1 MVRNKPYVRDMKTNW
16 IRRAW
21 MSIRCNNKAICVTTA
36 VVAVV
41 GTVAVLSGCSSP
53 KPAPTGLQVVA
64 TTTQVTDFTTE
75 IVGTAGT
82 VTGIVSANQSAHS
95 FDPPAKVL
103 LDLAR
108 ADALVIS
115 GVGIEPWLQ
124 DAIDASGFDGTLIDA
139 STGINVVDGDPHIWT
154 SVGNAEKMVD
164 TIASGLSAADP
175 ARASTFESNA
185 AAYEKKLVALHEWA
199 TADIGQIPAAQ
210 RLLITNHDA
219 LAYFVTEF
227 GITFVG
233 SIIPSFDDNA
243 EPSAA
248 EIDALVAKIKE
259 SGATAVFSEST
270 ISPKL
275 AETIAA
281 EAGVKVYSGED
292 VLYADTLGPAG
303 SDGATYIQATI
314 HNVRVLVGAW
324 GGTNIPLPAEL
335 AT

>member
-1 MVRNKPYVRDMKTNW
+1 M
-16 IRRAW
+16 
-21 MSIRCNNKAICVTTA
+21 
-36 VVAVV
+36 
-41 GTVAVLSGCSSP
+41 
-53 KPAPTGLQVVA
+53 
-64 TTTQVTDFTTE
+64 
-75 IVGTAGT
+75 
-82 VTGIVSANQSAHS
+82 
-95 FDPPAKVL
+95 
-103 LDLAR
+103 
-108 ADALVIS
+108 
-115 GVGIEPWLQ
+115 
-124 DAIDASGFDGTLIDA
+124 
-139 STGINVVDGDPHIWT
+139 
-154 SVGNAEKMVD
+154 
-164 TIASGLSAADP
+164 
-175 ARASTFESNA
+175 
-185 AAYEKKLVALHEWA
+185 
-199 TADIGQIPAAQ
+199 
-210 RLLITNHDA
+210 LITNHDA

-314 HNVRVLVGAW
+314 HNVRVLVSAW

-335 AT
+335 TP